1 MKEILIQLA
10 LILDLLVHGSVI
22 TYERPEPIVTPEPPR
37 EVRIAT
43 SSAPLTV
50 KLKVEDDQEAWLNRL
65 IQCESGGKASAIN
78 PLDKDGTPS
87 YGLLQFKPS
96 TFTGYRRQYGL
107 PEAELMDPEA
117 QKETVRH
124 MMQDQYVDWNQ
135 QFPACVRRLGAPPML
150 N

>member
-10 LILDLLVHGSVI
+10 VLLDLLVNGTVI
-22 TYERPEPIVTPEPPR
+22 TYERPEPVFKPIEHIYEAP
-37 EVRIAT
+37 T
-43 SSAPLTV
+43 STPLTV
-50 KLKVEDDQEAWLNRL
+50 KLKGSEDQEEWLEDL
-65 IQCESGGKASAIN
+65 IHCESRGNPGAIN
-78 PLDKDGTPS
+78 PVDLDGTPS

-96 TFTGYRRQYGL
+96 TFTGYRKQYGL

-124 MMQDQYVDWNQ
+124 MMRDPGVNWNQ
-135 QFPACVRRLGAPPML
+135 QFPACVKRLGWPPML